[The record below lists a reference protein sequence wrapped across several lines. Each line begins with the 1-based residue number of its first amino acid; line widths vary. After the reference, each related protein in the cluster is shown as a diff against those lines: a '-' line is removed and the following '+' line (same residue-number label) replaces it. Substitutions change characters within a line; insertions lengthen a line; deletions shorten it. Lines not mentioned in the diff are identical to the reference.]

1 MTTAMMDRPCKHCG
15 RVMKWD
21 ADPEEQC
28 WRCSNGEHVGGA
40 GSHREFETHTKKICY
55 CPECYKERQSKER
68 SI

>member
-28 WRCSNGEHVGGA
+28 WGVPMEN
-40 GSHREFETHTKKICY
+40 T
-55 CPECYKERQSKER
+55 
-68 SI
+68 